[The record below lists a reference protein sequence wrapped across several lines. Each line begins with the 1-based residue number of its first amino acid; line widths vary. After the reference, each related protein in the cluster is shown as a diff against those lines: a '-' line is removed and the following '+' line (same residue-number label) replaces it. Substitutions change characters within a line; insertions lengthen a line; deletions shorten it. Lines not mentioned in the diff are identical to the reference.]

1 MLLFGYHWGHDLE
14 IHLESWMEAAA
25 QFHQGIWCPRWASG
39 ANYGLGEPRFIFYP
53 PGSWALGGILGAVLP
68 WTLVPAI
75 FVWLSM
81 ILAAVGMRKLAAEWL
96 PPGGALIA
104 ALLYALNPYLIVTA
118 YARCAY
124 AELLASA
131 VFPFL
136 LWGAF
141 RIQRAPAKGFATV
154 AISLAA
160 IWLSNLPAG
169 VIATYALALVL
180 VTASVLLRSIQPL
193 LYGSVGALTGLGLAA
208 FALFPAS
215 WEQKW
220 VYIDAV
226 VRPSQLPEA
235 NFLFSPLGVTNMYKF
250 NHQLSP
256 LAVLLIRGAIA
267 SAIAARRM
275 RYGTPA
281 VWWSLSV
288 LCVLSGFLMFPVS
301 VAIWRA
307 LPELRFVQF
316 PWRWLFPM
324 CAAAALLASFGLIQ
338 SNRKRILLPVL
349 GFGLVTVDASIIYAK
364 QVFPHFVTQV
374 AEKIHARGYAGLM
387 EYTPIA
393 GKSRHLPADAP
404 LIAPVEPSDPRQ
416 SASTPPGVYV
426 ESWSP
431 ERKAI
436 RADLPRAM
444 TVNLKLLAYPA
455 WQALVNGKPAAL
467 QDNPQTGQIMM
478 VLPAGASR
486 TEIKFAQ
493 TWDRS
498 VGTEI
503 SIGSGV
509 VLIAL
514 WQLILVMSRKRASE
528 PREVEAVPAKAA

>member
-1 MLLFGYHWGHDLE
+1 
-14 IHLESWMEAAA
+14 
-25 QFHQGIWCPRWASG
+25 
-39 ANYGLGEPRFIFYP
+39 
-53 PGSWALGGILGAVLP
+53 
-68 WTLVPAI
+68 
-75 FVWLSM
+75 
-81 ILAAVGMRKLAAEWL
+81 
-96 PPGGALIA
+96 
-104 ALLYALNPYLIVTA
+104 
-118 YARCAY
+118 
-124 AELLASA
+124 
-131 VFPFL
+131 
-136 LWGAF
+136 
-141 RIQRAPAKGFATV
+141 
-154 AISLAA
+154 
-160 IWLSNLPAG
+160 
-169 VIATYALALVL
+169 
-180 VTASVLLRSIQPL
+180 
-193 LYGSVGALTGLGLAA
+193 
-208 FALFPAS
+208 
-215 WEQKW
+215 
-220 VYIDAV
+220 
-226 VRPSQLPEA
+226 
-235 NFLFSPLGVTNMYKF
+235 MYKF

-256 LAVLLIRGAIA
+256 LAVLLILGAIA